1 MASKTK
7 KTKKEIGSSQA
18 AIISALI
25 GLAGVL
31 LAAGLG
37 YLGTVTLVYG
47 PMHATQTAQ
56 AYQMTQ
62 TALSFQPGS
71 LVSNTPMFT
80 PTFTATETSIPNPTL
95 ALNVLAPTDNDLKIV
110 PILYVKYADIKTPN
124 TEAYK
129 VNVES
134 KLTYLWNYKWC
145 AKREGTLS
153 ENLYQM
159 DFSFFIDDV
168 QIPEE
173 KILVVKEPSV
183 DGWPCQR
190 WTTMLSGWDAAHFPI
205 LSVVYHISKP
215 LSDGVLTYPIGEY
228 RHQISVTV
236 IE

>member
-1 MASKTK
+1 MATKTK
-7 KTKKEIGSSQA
+7 KTKKEIGASQT
-18 AIISALI
+18 AIIVAVI
-25 GLAGVL
+25 GLVGGLLGAVLTYFGVF
-31 LAAGLG
+31 
-37 YLGTVTLVYG
+37 TQVYG
-47 PMHATQTAQ
+47 PIHATQTAQ
-56 AYQMTQ
+56 ANFETRTAQAEKVSSPVALMT
-62 TALSFQPGS
+62 TETPNEMPAET
-71 LVSNTPMFT
+71 NTP
-80 PTFTATETSIPNPTL
+80 IPTL
-95 ALNVLAPTDNDLKIV
+95 ALNVMAPTSNDLDLV
-110 PILYVKYADIKTPN
+110 PVLYVKYADIKTPN

-153 ENLYQM
+153 ENPYQM
-159 DFSFFIDDV
+159 DFSFFIDGV

-173 KILVVKEPSV
+173 KFLIFKEPSV

-228 RHQISVTV
+228 RHEISVTV